1 MRIFVPILLLLLL
14 GYAIYHIF
22 IQQKQA
28 KAKENLITQYQQ
40 QLEDTEADNAKLTED
55 VSELADRNL
64 VLQDSVT
71 ILKKRVLEL
80 RSLLRDKVNVI
91 ESNKGKIAQMQREM
105 NGLLAQ
111 ITTLRNE
118 KSTDSARM
126 KQLENERFA
135 LDRKIGKLYMQNDT
149 LENQNSALLVELVQT
164 EKEKEGVQEQLE
176 VTESTLAGVTGEGPY
191 EVEGKK
197 GIRVNLNAIEAEFN
211 MVEART
217 RKDKL
222 ARSARKWKTTK
233 IEFDLIYPKVSNL
246 LNQNFSIQLVDNDT
260 GNIISPRESNE
271 GAYDTKG
278 VEFAFTGN
286 PVRVDF
292 VNYQDKKDL
301 GTNYSVHLLFIDGS
315 GKEIPLAS
323 AVAPVIFKR

>member
-14 GYAIYHIF
+14 GYAIYYIF
-22 IQQKQA
+22 NQRKQVE
-28 KAKENLITQYQQ
+28 AKENLITQYQQ
-40 QLEDTEADNAKLTED
+40 QLEDTEADNVKLTKNIGQ
-55 VSELADRNL
+55 LADRNL

-71 ILKKRVLEL
+71 ILKKRVVEL

-91 ESNKGKIAQMQREM
+91 ESNKGKIAEMQREM
-105 NGLLAQ
+105 SGLLAQ

-135 LDRKIGKLYMQNDT
+135 LDKKIGNLFMQNDT

-164 EKEKEGVQEQLE
+164 EKEKEDVQGQLE
-176 VTESTLAGVTGEGPY
+176 VTETTLAGVTGEGPY

-211 MVEART
+211 TVEART
-217 RKDKL
+217 RRDKL
-222 ARSARKWKTTK
+222 SRSAKKWRNTK
-233 IEFDLIYPKVSNL
+233 IEFNLIYPNVNNL
-246 LNQNFSIQLVDNDT
+246 LSQNFSLQLVDNDT
-260 GNIISPRESNE
+260 GKIISPRESNE

-286 PVRVDF
+286 PVRIDF
-292 VNYQDKKDL
+292 VNYQDKKGL

-315 GKEIPLAS
+315 GKEIPLTS
-323 AVAPVIFKR
+323 AVAPVVFKR